1 VGQERAAASWNL
13 WGRREDLR
21 DFESHQE
28 FERIY
33 FLPGMVN
40 EFETAT
46 ATYSGLFYMALN
58 RGPQETWGVH

>member
-1 VGQERAAASWNL
+1 
-13 WGRREDLR
+13 LR

-58 RGPQETWGVH
+58 RGPQET